1 MGRKAA
7 SASSSRVPRVVQ
19 GLAAFAYQVCA
30 VARQRARWCWAAAVP
45 RRAVLT
51 PARVPW
57 GGQWS
62 KPAAPVATPTQKV
75 RLYAGIDPRD
85 PSADIAYACTV
96 RAVHGAGGNGIP
108 ASRAK
113 SRGQGVVSLGFILSG
128 LWWDAAGSMTL
139 ARGGWRADVICVC
152 LCVCVCNIGSW
163 RADALPHT
171 HTHKTHAT
179 THARMHAYIHAHMH
193 ACMHACIHTYM

>member
-1 MGRKAA
+1 M
-7 SASSSRVPRVVQ
+7 
-19 GLAAFAYQVCA
+19 
-30 VARQRARWCWAAAVP
+30 
-45 RRAVLT
+45 LT

-75 RLYAGIDPRD
+75 RLYAGPDPRD
-85 PSADIAYACTV
+85 PSADVAYACTV

-113 SRGQGVVSLGFILSG
+113 SRGQGVVSLGFRLSG

-139 ARGGWRADVICVC
+139 ARGDWRADVM
-152 LCVCVCNIGSW
+152 CVCVCVCVILG
-163 RADALPHT
+163 RGAQIHCHT
-171 HTHKTHAT
+171 HTYKTHAT